1 MKRVQIPHLLEKKK
15 KGEKAVL
22 LTAYDAITA
31 EIEDKAGI
39 DVILVGDSVGM
50 TVLGYRTTLPVTVDE
65 MLIFCKAVRSRV
77 KHALVIAD
85 MPFLSYQVSVEEA
98 IRNAGRFLKEAD
110 CDGVKIEGG
119 EEMLDVIKN
128 LVRVGIPV
136 MGHIGMTPQW
146 IKAFGGYKVR
156 GRTEK
161 ERQKLLRDAK
171 LLEEAGVFSIILECV
186 LPDIAKEISESLEI
200 PVYGIGSGPYCD
212 GQILVVTDILGLF
225 KEFVPKYVKQYE
237 NLYDKIFAAV
247 KRYIE
252 DVKTGRYPSKE
263 HCYDK

>member
-15 KGEKAVL
+15 RKEKAVL
-22 LTAYDAITA
+22 LTAYDAIIA

-50 TVLGYRTTLPVTVDE
+50 TVLGYKSTLPVTVDE
-65 MLIFCKAVRSRV
+65 MLIFCKAVRS
-77 KHALVIAD
+77 KAEHALVIAD
-85 MPFLSYQVSVEEA
+85 MPFLSYQVSVEDA
-98 IRNAGRFLKEAD
+98 IRNAGRFIKEAD

-119 EEMLDVIKN
+119 EEMLNVIKN

-146 IKAFGGYKVR
+146 IKMFGGYKVR
-156 GRTEK
+156 GKTK
-161 ERQKLLRDAK
+161 EEREKLLRDAK

-186 LPDIAKEISESLEI
+186 LPDVAKEIAESLKI
-200 PVYGIGSGPYCD
+200 PVYGIGSGPHCD

-225 KEFVPKYVKQYE
+225 KEFVPKYVKRYE
-237 NLYDKIFAAV
+237 NLYDRIFEAIKKYV
-247 KRYIE
+247 E
-252 DVKTGRYPSKE
+252 DVRTGKYPTSE
-263 HCYDK
+263 YTYDK